1 MSLNSSQSIKDSLN
15 PKSNSEK
22 GCFIYTR
29 VSTDRQA
36 EEGYSLDEQEKSCK
50 ELAQRLGYKV
60 LGIYSEEGI
69 RGTSINRPKFQE
81 MLEKCSD
88 NQGKNTKAVLVI
100 HTDRF
105 ARNTLEHLMV
115 KGILH
120 KYNVKLISALQPML
134 DDSPEGNLLDVI
146 LAGMNEFYSKD
157 LGRKT
162 ARALAQKAQEGWWP
176 GFAPLGYINKT
187 HPETKMKIIEIDKE
201 NSHYIKEAFKRFAT
215 GKYTIES
222 LNNELYQEGFR
233 SRTGKRLHKSGMA
246 VLLRKIFYTRKMN
259 IKEKIYQGKHPPLID
274 METYLK
280 VQKILDLHNHM
291 ASRTRKHNFLLSGLL
306 FCQEC
311 QSKLTG
317 ERHIKK
323 TGLIFN
329 YYRCMG
335 PKHEEK
341 DCQQPFTPTQKIEKD
356 IVKLFK
362 NITLSSNYI
371 KALNLALEEIYKAQN
386 QKDYGWIKSL
396 ENKKNAILRKMDKLE
411 DLILEDILDKKR
423 IIEKYSKLK
432 EELKS
437 IEDQISQSKCSGKKL
452 KKEDIGKILNF
463 VKSLDKIYVSLDHN
477 KKKLFIKLLISKIFV
492 KEKKISDVAYTPT
505 FQMIV
510 DKDLVRISTNW
521 LPIRDLI
528 RTIEKLSKMDSI
540 LDRNL

>member
-1 MSLNSSQSIKDSLN
+1 
-15 PKSNSEK
+15 
-22 GCFIYTR
+22 
-29 VSTDRQA
+29 
-36 EEGYSLDEQEKSCK
+36 
-50 ELAQRLGYKV
+50 
-60 LGIYSEEGI
+60 
-69 RGTSINRPKFQE
+69 
-81 MLEKCSD
+81 
-88 NQGKNTKAVLVI
+88 
-100 HTDRF
+100 
-105 ARNTLEHLMV
+105 
-115 KGILH
+115 
-120 KYNVKLISALQPML
+120 
-134 DDSPEGNLLDVI
+134 
-146 LAGMNEFYSKD
+146 
-157 LGRKT
+157 
-162 ARALAQKAQEGWWP
+162 
-176 GFAPLGYINKT
+176 
-187 HPETKMKIIEIDKE
+187 
-201 NSHYIKEAFKRFAT
+201 
-215 GKYTIES
+215 

-233 SRTGKRLHKSGMA
+233 SRTGKQLHKSRMA
-246 VLLRKIFYTRKMN
+246 VLLREVFYTGKMN

-317 ERHIKK
+317 EKHIKK
-323 TGLIFN
+323 TGLTFD
-329 YYRCMG
+329 YYRCVG

-341 DCQQPFTPTQKIEKD
+341 DCQQPFTPTQNIEKD

-371 KALNLALEEIYKAQN
+371 KALYLTLEEIYKAQN
-386 QKDYGWIKSL
+386 QKDYGWIKAL

-437 IEDQISQSKCSGKKL
+437 VEDQISQSKCSGKKL
-452 KKEDIGKILNF
+452 KKEDIGTILNF
-463 VKSLDKIYVSLDHN
+463 VKSLGKIYISLDHN

-492 KEKKISDVAYTPT
+492 KEKKISNVLYTPT

-521 LPIRDLI
+521 LPLRDLI
-528 RTIEKLSKMDSI
+528 RTVERLREVNSI
-540 LDRNL
+540 FDRNL